1 MYLCTLLKIQQ
12 SYALWMRTVKIT
24 SAGHETPE
32 SSHRPSDCDQWGH
45 QGMLLTP
52 TSGTR
57 EVPRQELKC
66 EWINSSRTETMTDIS
81 E

>member
-1 MYLCTLLKIQQ
+1 MHIAEDQQ

-24 SAGHETPE
+24 SAGDRLHETPE
-32 SSHRPSDCDQWGH
+32 SSQRPSDCDQWGH
-45 QGMLLTP
+45 QGMLLMP
-52 TSGTR
+52 TSGTK

-66 EWINSSRTETMTDIS
+66 EWIKSNRTETMTDIS